1 MKAKNIQDIMH
12 KMEFLPLDAV
22 ALSKLTKEL
31 RRLLRLRRYY
41 KDRIQF
47 VQSLNQRCGKQI
59 RHVKKHII
67 DMRSRSY
74 KLKNNTIHGVEDWWI
89 KKPQIKTTHITWFY
103 VINTWSKIVDM
114 HWLYTISLCKTFWW
128 WRWYQDMRTFWT
140 VVKIMDRWFY
150 NGKKFWRIE

>member
-1 MKAKNIQDIMH
+1 MLVNNTIAITNNNCLNKQEKALDVLIETLDKNDTYKQKQSEIDGNIQDIMH
-12 KMEFLPLDAV
+12 KMEFLSLDAV

-59 RHVKKHII
+59 RYVKKHII

-74 KLKNNTIHGVEDWWI
+74 KLKNNTTSEII
-89 KKPQIKTTHITWFY
+89 TH
-103 VINTWSKIVDM
+103 K
-114 HWLYTISLCKTFWW
+114 
-128 WRWYQDMRTFWT
+128 
-140 VVKIMDRWFY
+140 
-150 NGKKFWRIE
+150 

>member
-1 MKAKNIQDIMH
+1 MIEKIAITNNNCLNKQEKALDVLIDTLDKSDTYKQKQSKIDGNIQDIMH

-74 KLKNNTIHGVEDWWI
+74 KLKNNTIHGVED
-89 KKPQIKTTHITWFY
+89 
-103 VINTWSKIVDM
+103 
-114 HWLYTISLCKTFWW
+114 
-128 WRWYQDMRTFWT
+128 
-140 VVKIMDRWFY
+140 
-150 NGKKFWRIE
+150 